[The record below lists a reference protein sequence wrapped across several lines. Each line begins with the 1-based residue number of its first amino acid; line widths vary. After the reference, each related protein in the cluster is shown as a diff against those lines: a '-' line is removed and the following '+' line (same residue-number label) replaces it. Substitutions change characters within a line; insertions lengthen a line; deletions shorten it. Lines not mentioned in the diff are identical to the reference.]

1 MAKADSNGTAAT
13 ASVVALAAACVA
25 IYFGLFSDTPDSSAL
40 RLLITAVAMVVAFAG
55 IGYSVSA
62 ARRS

>member
-1 MAKADSNGTAAT
+1 MAESDSNSSVAT

-25 IYFGLFSDTPDSSAL
+25 IYFGLFSGTPDSSAL
-40 RLLITAVAMVVAFAG
+40 RLVITAVAIVVAFAG
-55 IGYSVSA
+55 IGYSVST